1 MLHVQRL
8 QREQRR
14 SEIRSHAVSQK
25 DTNLLARLVE
35 RQSVR
40 GAAGAGARH
49 WPAGA
54 RLRRRRC
61 RRRRR
66 AVASTLDT
74 TSTLKLCELTL
85 LTFDAICTF
94 TTILKS
100 VTHTFNYL
108 FNATASGQAV
118 KLESAEVLL

>member
-1 MLHVQRL
+1 MHVQRL

-40 GAAGAGARH
+40 GVAGAGARH
-49 WPAGA
+49 WRARA

-66 AVASTLDT
+66 AVASTLHT
-74 TSTLKLCELTL
+74 TSTLQLCELTL
-85 LTFDAICTF
+85 PTFDAICTF
-94 TTILKS
+94 PTILNC
-100 VTHTFNYL
+100 VTHTLNYL
-108 FNATASGQAV
+108 FDATESRLTV
-118 KLESAEVLL
+118 KLESSEVLP